1 MNEHPSNNG
10 APRNADQREKIYR
23 PLPDLPTSKGEQL
36 KLMVQIAA
44 GLLSSGKYHEEDSGE
59 YITPQLLSYD
69 RSRDYEAEEFFL
81 RKHPLVVSNDAA
93 HLLDDLWLEVLEYN
107 GVQREIDMRAMVEAG
122 LEERQ

>member
-1 MNEHPSNNG
+1 M
-10 APRNADQREKIYR
+10 
-23 PLPDLPTSKGEQL
+23 SKGEQL

-44 GLLSSGKYHEEDSGE
+44 GLLSSGKYHEEDS
-59 YITPQLLSYD
+59 YITTQLLSYD
-69 RSRDYEAEEFFL
+69 RSGDYEAEEFFL

-107 GVQREIDMRAMVEAG
+107 GVEREIDMQAMVEAE